1 MTASILSQLPLTAGS
16 ALLAQLG
23 KGAQWAFARY
33 MRAPLASTGLLALV
47 TLSAMAGSN
56 ALYMQTAMHPSPF
69 FGIERGVPQPVVIS
83 PGMAPVPAPVTQREQ
98 ASEVMPLDAMPV
110 TSAETT
116 GSVASVPAAAP
127 GEPVG
132 NSEVFAVQKKLFELG
147 LFEGKVDGY
156 YGPMTARAIR
166 AFEER
171 NGLVP
176 MGALSANV
184 VAAILNSDSAGRMSM
199 APAPVAPQPQ
209 VAVTPAPAPVAA
221 PVQQIAVATVQPQPV
236 VVEQVAV
243 QQDRVVAQLPPL
255 GPVERAVDTVG
266 TAAANSI
273 DSIIAAVGG
282 TRDTPDPVANP
293 PIPTASLPSQPL
305 PAVVATP
312 APTVQLASL
321 SSETV
326 VSQPTQPRAARP
338 ASDQT
343 LVADIQRGLASLGFF
358 HGAIDGNPGPET
370 SRAIREFENFNRYK
384 ITGQVQ
390 PDLIDLLRQAGAA
403 I

>member
-1 MTASILSQLPLTAGS
+1 MLS
-16 ALLAQLG
+16 QLG

-33 MRAPLASTGLLALV
+33 MRTPLASTGLLALV
-47 TLSAMAGSN
+47 TMSAMAGSN
-56 ALYMQTAMHPSPF
+56 ALYMQTSMHPSPF
-69 FGIERGVPQPVVIS
+69 FGVERGVPQPVMTS
-83 PGMAPVPAPVTQREQ
+83 PVVAPVPAPITQREQ
-98 ASEVMPLDAMPV
+98 AAEAAPVDVAPV

-116 GSVASVPAAAP
+116 GSVASVPAAVP
-127 GEPVG
+127 NEPVG
-132 NSEVFAVQKKLFELG
+132 NSEVFAVQKKLSELG

-166 AFEER
+166 TFEER

-184 VAAILNSDSAGRMSM
+184 VAAILNSDASGRMSM
-199 APAPVAPQPQ
+199 APAPVAPPAPQPQ
-209 VAVTPAPAPVAA
+209 VAAALEPAPIVA
-221 PVQQIAVATVQPQPV
+221 PVQQVAVAPVQPQPA
-236 VVEQVAV
+236 VVEQPAV

-293 PIPTASLPSQPL
+293 PIPTASLPTQPM
-305 PAVVATP
+305 PSPVASTP
-312 APTVQLASL
+312 APTVQLASM
-321 SSETV
+321 SSEPVATPTTH
-326 VSQPTQPRAARP
+326 PTQPRAARP
-338 ASDQT
+338 ASDAT

-370 SRAIREFENFNRYK
+370 SRAIREFESFNRYK
-384 ITGQVQ
+384 MTGQVQ
-390 PDLIDLLRQAGAA
+390 PDLIELLRKAGAA